1 MLFCE
6 SHYPVFVIDSF
17 FVFPSLFCE
26 MCVCFWGGSIT
37 AWQLSQVEFWQKLA
51 LSKHS
56 AGRRR
61 DEEDFTFVK
70 NISTSTPFE
79 DLVYLWQGMG
89 LCRRSPFELGRLHSG
104 SPEGEGRGFGG
115 RAVENLLLIG
125 WKWSWQWSESESDER
140 KWFSPW
146 LSLDIVGG
154 GRGLRRSK
162 VTFKEN
168 DARSPTYSKTENTCH
183 IHWYEDNCDDVV
195 SNVYM
200 IIIMIIYTI
209 IYIQSYLWQPDTI
222 SLPLAVAQAPL
233 PAE

>member
-1 MLFCE
+1 MIIGKWKWCLCLCRKWKLPMLFCE

-70 NISTSTPFE
+70 KNWTWTPFE

-125 WKWSWQWSESESDER
+125 WKWSWQWSESESDDKEMV
-140 KWFSPW
+140 
-146 LSLDIVGG
+146 LTMIVIGHC
-154 GRGLRRSK
+154 RRWK
-162 VTFKEN
+162 RFT
-168 DARSPTYSKTENTCH
+168 
-183 IHWYEDNCDDVV
+183 
-195 SNVYM
+195 
-200 IIIMIIYTI
+200 
-209 IYIQSYLWQPDTI
+209 
-222 SLPLAVAQAPL
+222 
-233 PAE
+233 

>member
-1 MLFCE
+1 MWLLE
-6 SHYPVFVIDSF
+6 SESDVYVYIESESCRCCFVSHITLCLWLTVF

-70 NISTSTPFE
+70 KNWTWTTFE

-115 RAVENLLLIG
+115 RAVENLFLNWLKVIMAMVRK
-125 WKWSWQWSESESDER
+125 WKWW
-140 KWFSPW
+140 
-146 LSLDIVGG
+146 
-154 GRGLRRSK
+154 
-162 VTFKEN
+162 
-168 DARSPTYSKTENTCH
+168 
-183 IHWYEDNCDDVV
+183 
-195 SNVYM
+195 
-200 IIIMIIYTI
+200 
-209 IYIQSYLWQPDTI
+209 
-222 SLPLAVAQAPL
+222 
-233 PAE
+233 